1 MSLGPGKG
9 LGKIETSDVLRGKY
23 CGCFIPPPDFYCCCF
38 VCAINAKEDQHP
50 TVTHFPFLPGLPLRT
65 DSASSWLAG
74 CLHTE
79 PSSFLQTP
87 PVLGSSSPLALIWL
101 HCWLS
106 LNLGPWR
113 REQDPTHFVLTPQV
127 WQPNATNLLKLTL
140 IFKNIYL
147 FLVASCLSCSKQDL
161 CSRAFRFSC
170 PTAHGI
176 LVPQLGIEPMSP
188 ILQVGFSTIGPPG
201 KTLDPT
207 FCFPVSSF
215 SVCKMQ
221 TGR

>member
-9 LGKIETSDVLRGKY
+9 LGKIETSDVLRGKD
-23 CGCFIPPPDFYCCCF
+23 CGCFISPPDFYCCCF

-147 FLVASCLSCSKQDL
+147 FLKIFIYFWLLRVLVVANRIFAPERSGSV
-161 CSRAFRFSC
+161 A
-170 PTAHGI
+170 
-176 LVPQLGIEPMSP
+176 PQHMGS
-188 ILQVGFSTIGPPG
+188 
-201 KTLDPT
+201 
-207 FCFPVSSF
+207 
-215 SVCKMQ
+215 
-221 TGR
+221 